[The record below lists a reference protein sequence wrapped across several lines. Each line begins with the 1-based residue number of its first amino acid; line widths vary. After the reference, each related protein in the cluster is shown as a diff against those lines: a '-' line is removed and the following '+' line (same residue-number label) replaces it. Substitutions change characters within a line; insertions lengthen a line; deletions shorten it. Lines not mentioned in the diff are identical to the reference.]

1 MWNKLQQL
9 NVHENNATLSLSNVH
24 NQIALSLLVVALL
37 GKSDFM
43 LKTHLNFLSAPP
55 SLSSIRT
62 SNSIA
67 YVILP

>member
-9 NVHENNATLSLSNVH
+9 NVHENNATLSLSNGH

-43 LKTHLNFLSAPP
+43 LKTHLNFLSTP
-55 SLSSIRT
+55 SLSLSFPLGHPT
-62 SNSIA
+62 P
-67 YVILP
+67 LLM